1 MECLFLLLV
10 VTRLGVGY
18 VFCILNWRIDHAS
31 IAAAVHPTT
40 SFVKVSGGIL

>member
-1 MECLFLLLV
+1 MPFLLLV

-31 IAAAVHPTT
+31 IAAAVHRLLKLVVGY
-40 SFVKVSGGIL
+40 FEYLL